1 MDFVD
6 EITLTGLRAFG
17 RHGVY
22 EHERTDGQHFVV
34 DVTLYVRTAAASR
47 SDDVADTVHYG
58 EVAEQVAGIVGGEPV
73 NLIETLAERIAD
85 ALLARDAVKM
95 VAVTVHKP
103 GAPIDLEF
111 ADVSVTIRR
120 SRPDAWPPQAAEQEF
135 RP

>member
-1 MDFVD
+1 MDDVD
-6 EITLTGLRAFG
+6 EITLTGLRVFG

-22 EHERTDGQHFVV
+22 EEERRVGQHFVV
-34 DVTLYVRTAAASR
+34 DTTLYVSTAAAAA

-58 EVAEQVAGIVGGEPV
+58 EVAARIAQIVGGEPV
-73 NLIETLAERIAD
+73 NLLETLAQRIAD
-85 ALLARDAVKM
+85 AMLAYDGVRM

-120 SRPDAWPPQAAEQEF
+120 TSSKTGEPRS
-135 RP
+135 